1 MGIAFACFNSDGYCP
16 VKTVFFIIQFSCANG
31 RETTLLED
39 FRNRPLSHGGHFESQ
54 ENKKLCFCTSSLA
67 LDERLALQNRLFQH
81 CVIKVYTRTEQEYKP
96 CDLLV
101 GRRRI
106 SVSSSMEVTG
116 SKKNELDELT
126 AGR

>member
-1 MGIAFACFNSDGYCP
+1 MGIIFACFNLDGYFP
-16 VKTVFFIIQFSCANG
+16 VKTELFIICANG
-31 RETTLLED
+31 RESTLLED
-39 FRNRPLSHGGHFESQ
+39 FNMRAG
-54 ENKKLCFCTSSLA
+54 
-67 LDERLALQNRLFQH
+67 
-81 CVIKVYTRTEQEYKP
+81 QEYKP

-116 SKKNELDELT
+116 SKKNELGELT